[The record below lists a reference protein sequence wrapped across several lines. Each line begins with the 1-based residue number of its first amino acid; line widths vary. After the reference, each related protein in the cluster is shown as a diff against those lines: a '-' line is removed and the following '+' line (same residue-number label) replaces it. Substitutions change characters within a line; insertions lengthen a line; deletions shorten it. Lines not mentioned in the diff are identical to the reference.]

1 MVCGMINLYDSNANN
16 NQIIRRDEINNIA
29 KKNEGISE
37 AELSERVNWRTVC
50 PSLLITENQVSVL
63 IKEYFRTD
71 NRMIQIGDPIARR
84 YPLQRV
90 ILGYEHN
97 LSQGYSYPVQ
107 KLYVHIDDIEYAN
120 QQGDIVLDD
129 EYIDEKSKIKHQE
142 RVVNK
147 YEMDDKHLQARQLSE
162 IFITTE
168 NGEEVIDEAKV
179 REGEPFVGYQEIE
192 PNKWKRPNGTI
203 FTKND
208 EKSYA
213 LMLFNPKQIVS
224 YTNSKEFNGRKETV
238 FTNDDEEYFYES
250 KKETFK
256 DEEWKRPDGTPFV
269 KRTEDWERVAKPKS
283 PGHVTLDE
291 VKYMIIENWI
301 TFVFIK
307 NPLPRVSNYPIVPY
321 SIFQIFKK

>member
-1 MVCGMINLYDSNANN
+1 M
-16 NQIIRRDEINNIA
+16 
-29 KKNEGISE
+29 
-37 AELSERVNWRTVC
+37 
-50 PSLLITENQVSVL
+50 LITENQVSVL

-179 REGEPFVGYQEIE
+179 REGNKPISYVRTSKPIE
-192 PNKWKRPNGTI
+192 VRKIGDPEARES
-203 FTKND
+203 D
-208 EKSYA
+208 E
-213 LMLFNPKQIVS
+213 
-224 YTNSKEFNGRKETV
+224 EFNYQRTETS
-238 FTNDDEEYFYES
+238 EEYM
-250 KKETFK
+250 
-256 DEEWKRPDGTPFV
+256 RPDGTPFV
-269 KRTEDWERVAKPKS
+269 KKTEDWERVAKPKPPAPVQPAIQYIDVPVYHRKGGNLFHRARWS
-283 PGHVTLDE
+283 FAGSERVRADSGIGAGYGHHGERYATGGGCPWD
-291 VKYMIIENWI
+291 
-301 TFVFIK
+301 
-307 NPLPRVSNYPIVPY
+307 
-321 SIFQIFKK
+321 